1 MKKKIFL
8 ALTAAIMALL
18 LRWYAAIS
26 LPTDYDEPVY
36 YTAARYYADAIRT
49 NQLTRI
55 PQVTYNYEHPALA
68 KLAYGAVLS
77 WLPSDGPLTDDVW
90 AFFIFQTPLIETQDP
105 FRIFLLRQVSV
116 GFGVLAVVILGLF
129 SPIAAFLLAI
139 DSIAI
144 KYTSVI
150 YLEALPAFFCTA
162 SVLLFGLA
170 LGLLRT
176 SDKLSL
182 RGHTKEVVYLLLS
195 AVCLGV
201 ATAAKYQYGVAGLAI
216 VIFCLIWV
224 IRPRPAE
231 LSRYSL
237 LIGFGLIALLAF
249 VLADPY
255 LWPAPGERLFHS
267 LQY

>member
-1 MKKKIFL
+1 
-8 ALTAAIMALL
+8 
-18 LRWYAAIS
+18 
-26 LPTDYDEPVY
+26 
-36 YTAARYYADAIRT
+36 
-49 NQLTRI
+49 
-55 PQVTYNYEHPALA
+55 
-68 KLAYGAVLS
+68 
-77 WLPSDGPLTDDVW
+77 
-90 AFFIFQTPLIETQDP
+90 
-105 FRIFLLRQVSV
+105 
-116 GFGVLAVVILGLF
+116 
-129 SPIAAFLLAI
+129 LAI

-195 AVCLGV
+195 AVCLGM

-255 LWPAPGERLFHS
+255 LWTAPGERLFHS
-267 LQY
+267 LQYSLDYSHDETVRSAGYPFYQPLIWLSRSVPSFLNHTVQPMPSRGHEFIFQLDTLIFVLALFGLPRLYKNNPLVFTWLTTSIAFLLIWNTKWPQYALLAVTPLCIAASDGVKTLIAIFVRLMPKKLFTFRTR